1 MFTVTTCAPSAAISS
16 EGLLSGLREK
26 MPRRGVADASGS
38 EREGREFRG
47 GARSASVDAA
57 LVAQTSWWESRV
69 LQTTGRWPLQE
80 VGEVVGLMSRNLFSV
95 AH

>member
-1 MFTVTTCAPSAAISS
+1 
-16 EGLLSGLREK
+16 

-38 EREGREFRG
+38 EREGREFR

-80 VGEVVGLMSRNLFSV
+80 VAEVVGTVRNLFSV
-95 AH
+95 AR